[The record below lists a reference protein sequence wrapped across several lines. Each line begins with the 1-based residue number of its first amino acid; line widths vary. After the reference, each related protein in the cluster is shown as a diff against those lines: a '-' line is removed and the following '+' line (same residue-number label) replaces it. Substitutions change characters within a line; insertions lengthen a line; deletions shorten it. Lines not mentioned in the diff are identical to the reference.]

1 MEELVAVVQEEEELV
16 PLERMLQRTVE
27 QVPVL
32 QIPVETVEA
41 VLASD
46 GTSATTDRRSCASGQ
61 VSPT

>member
-1 MEELVAVVQEEEELV
+1 MEELVAVVQEEELV

-32 QIPVETVEA
+32 QIPVETVEV